1 MKKLF
6 LSLAL
11 FLINPSLLPSIT
23 TQDALVLTHEERKLL
38 NTIYWNK
45 NNIKSFSAN
54 LTDTDLDFCI
64 KVVSKNIQVLQNDL
78 LPENS
83 WKKKTELMAL
93 GGFSTVLYGAL
104 GSLIGYGVCY
114 KDHYDFIT
122 GKYKNIFVSPSELKN
137 IPSIN
142 FSLKEKKYL
151 RRFKAENIIIR
162 EHRWWSTMYE
172 EEESQK
178 HLSKMSRRNK
188 EKLTYYALQK
198 AVSESKNDLLKK
210 AFLPAFLITAAL
222 GLCAITIYGIV
233 YYQELAQKQ
242 IEECTK
248 FHQVFKDEQEH
259 RLVFIL

>member
-11 FLINPSLLPSIT
+11 FLINPSLLSSLS
-23 TQDALVLTHEERKLL
+23 TQDVPVLTHEERKFL

-104 GSLIGYGVCY
+104 GSLIAYGVCY

-122 GKYKNIFVSPSELKN
+122 GKYKNIFVQPSELKN
-137 IPSIN
+137 IASIN

-151 RRFKAENIIIR
+151 RRFKAENIIIT
-162 EHRWWSTMYE
+162 EDRWWWFDGDVKKTH
-172 EEESQK
+172 QIT
-178 HLSKMSRRNK
+178 SKMSRRDR
-188 EKLTYYALQK
+188 EKFTYYALQK

-210 AFLPAFLITAAL
+210 AFWPAFFITAAL
-222 GLCAITIYGIV
+222 GICAITIYGIV

-242 IEECTK
+242 IEECTS

>member
-1 MKKLF
+1 MKKLL

-11 FLINPSLLPSIT
+11 SLINPSLLSSIT
-23 TQDALVLTHEERKLL
+23 TQNTSLITHEERKFL

-45 NNIKSFSAN
+45 NNIESFAVN

-64 KVVSKNIQVLQNDL
+64 KVVSKNIQILQNDL
-78 LPENS
+78 LPKNS

-93 GGFSTVLYGAL
+93 GGLSTVLYGAL
-104 GSLIGYGVCY
+104 GSLIAYVDCY
-114 KDHYDFIT
+114 KPHYEFIT
-122 GKYKNIFVSPSELKN
+122 GKFKNIRISKSELKG
-137 IPSIN
+137 ISSLN

-151 RRFKAENIIIR
+151 RRFKAENIIVT
-162 EHRWWSTMYE
+162 ESRWWSTMYE
-172 EEESQK
+172 EKESQK

-188 EKLTYYALQK
+188 EKLTYYALQRS
-198 AVSESKNDLLKK
+198 VTESKKDLLKK
-210 AFLPAFLITAAL
+210 AFVPAFFITAAL
-222 GLCAITIYGIV
+222 GVCAVTIYGIV

-248 FHQVFKDEQEH
+248 FHQVLNDEQER